1 MPATGTFSRTD
12 LTRRTRE
19 ILELVRRGQPAVI
32 ESYGK
37 EQAVLLDAM
46 DYRLLQGLAGLAA
59 GRREDD
65 TERVL
70 GRYLDEEISLGKLA
84 EVLGASRFELMDR
97 FERLG
102 LPLRLGP
109 ADLDEA
115 REEVETARKHG

>member
-1 MPATGTFSRTD
+1 MPATATFSRTD

-59 GRREDD
+59 GRRESD
-65 TERVL
+65 TERLL
-70 GRYLDEEISLGKLA
+70 GRYLEEEISLAKLA
-84 EVLGASRFELMDR
+84 EILGASRFELMGR

-115 REEVETARKHG
+115 REEVETARKQG